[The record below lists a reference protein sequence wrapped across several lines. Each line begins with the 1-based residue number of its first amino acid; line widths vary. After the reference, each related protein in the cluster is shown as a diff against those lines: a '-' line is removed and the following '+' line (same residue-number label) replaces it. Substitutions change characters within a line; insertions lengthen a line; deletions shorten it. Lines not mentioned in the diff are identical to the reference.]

1 MNDDSSGGTSG
12 GISDIERLV
21 AIEEIKQLKARYF
34 RLIDTKDWEAFR
46 DVFTDDCRH
55 YYVQTDGEETFHSND
70 DYFPMMQATL
80 DNGVTTHHGHTPEIR
95 LTSPTE
101 AEGIWAMFDY
111 VQTQAPQG
119 PVGLQGYGHYFET
132 YRKCDDGKWRM
143 SSKRNVRLRVD
154 DVPTL
159 PEQ

>member
-1 MNDDSSGGTSG
+1 MTGDDTRD
-12 GISDIERLV
+12 ISPLERLV

-55 YYVQTDGEETFHSND
+55 YYVEATGEETFHRNE
-70 DYFPMMQATL
+70 DYFPMIETTL
-80 DNGVTTHHGHTPEIR
+80 TRGVTTHHGHTPEIT

-111 VQTQAPQG
+111 VQTDAPG
-119 PVGLQGYGHYFET
+119 RRVSLQGYGHYHET

-154 DVPTL
+154 EVPWTL
-159 PEQ
+159 PE